1 LQSVGLFHQH
11 LLYVEP
17 RDELP
22 CLKIPK
28 YTLEK
33 YCLYR
38 IVFNEWIKFMDEKAR
53 WKGYVDL
60 TAGPGYSELK
70 DMPPELTSKQIAASP
85 IIALKTKPEFSYMI
99 FVERDPENCRALAN
113 RVGRIRANGSFHIR
127 QSDANA
133 YATHALRYLKGPCLV
148 CVDPYDPMD
157 VKRTTV
163 ETVLKNSLCDLV
175 GLLPAPEIQRVVGA
189 YGDRL
194 FIEGLHEHM
203 PLDFDFEEAKKKGI
217 LKYARECYREWVMS
231 FGRSTCCH
239 YIPKA
244 RYQIIFA
251 STSPDLSTRVHKK
264 IKSHVI

>member
-1 LQSVGLFHQH
+1 M
-11 LLYVEP
+11 E
-17 RDELP
+17 
-22 CLKIPK
+22 
-28 YTLEK
+28 
-33 YCLYR
+33 
-38 IVFNEWIKFMDEKAR
+38 EKAR
-53 WKGYVDL
+53 WTCYIDL

-70 DMPPELTSKQIAASP
+70 DMPPELMAKHIAASP

-99 FVERDPENCRALAN
+99 FVERTLENCNTLRN
-113 RVGRIRANGSFHIR
+113 RVGKIRKNGDFHIR

-133 YATHALRYLKGPCLV
+133 YVIHALRYLKGPSLV
-148 CVDPYDPMD
+148 CVDPYDPTD

-163 ETVLKNSLCDLV
+163 EAVLKNPLCDLV
-175 GLLPAPEIQRVVGA
+175 GLLPAPGIQRVVGA

-203 PLDFDFEEAKKKGI
+203 PLTFDFEEAKKKGI

-231 FGRSTCCH
+231 FGRSISWH

-244 RYQIIFA
+244 RYQIVFA

-264 IKSHVI
+264 IRSHVI